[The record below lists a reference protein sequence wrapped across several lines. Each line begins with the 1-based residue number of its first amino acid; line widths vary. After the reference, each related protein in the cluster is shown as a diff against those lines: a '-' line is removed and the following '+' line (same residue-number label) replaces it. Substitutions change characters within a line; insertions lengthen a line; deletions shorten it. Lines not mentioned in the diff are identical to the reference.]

1 MANLTLHF
9 QAKEGA
15 DPVASAK
22 DLEQQLGIL
31 PSVGSA
37 EARADNYRSPLGP
50 TEIIAAITLAVGVI
64 QSATV
69 AAQALTKLIDAVKGL
84 VQSGQG
90 LHAAFVE
97 VGMRKVP
104 IDKLTPQDIESLAGR
119 IASA

>member
-9 QAKEGA
+9 QAQEGA
-15 DPVASAK
+15 DPEAAAK
-22 DLEQQLGIL
+22 DLEQQLATL

-37 EARADNYRSPLGP
+37 EARADTYRSLGP
-50 TEIIAAITLAVGVI
+50 TEIIAGITLAVGVI

-69 AAQALTKLIDAVKGL
+69 AAQALAKLIDAVKGL

-104 IDKLTPQDIESLAGR
+104 VDKLTPQEIESLAR
-119 IASA
+119 RMAEA